1 MKITC
6 KIILLLGACLFFLNA
21 NAQRREDSN
30 LNRDSVLYKKS
41 WAAGARLRSDG
52 FGITATFTKSK
63 IYKRS
68 LLFQFQFNYFLHP
81 KQSKQ
86 PSQYGSGGFFGDG
99 FKDFVY
105 GKQNTL
111 FTLYGGVG
119 QQFLLAEKG
128 KKQGV
133 QILLNY
139 AAGFTLGILK
149 PYSLKVIPKP
159 LTSAT
164 VDDLV
169 DVTYIEGVD
178 NSFLDNQRI
187 VGASG
192 FLKGW
197 KLKALPG
204 LHTEVGITFDF
215 GKNDSFIK
223 ALEVGIAADFY
234 YKKVPV
240 MVDKNKFMYPSVY
253 AGFMMGKRKEK

>member
-1 MKITC
+1 MKIFS
-6 KIILLLGACLFFLNA
+6 KIVLLIVACLFFINA
-21 NAQRREDSN
+21 KAQRREDSN

-41 WAAGARLRSDG
+41 WAVGARLRSDG
-52 FGITATFTKSK
+52 FGISTAFTKSK

-81 KQSKQ
+81 KQTRQ
-86 PSQYGSGGFFGDG
+86 QSQYGSGLFGDG
-99 FKDFVY
+99 FKAFVY

-128 KKQGV
+128 KRHGV

-139 AAGFTLGILK
+139 AAGFSLAILK
-149 PYSLKVIPKP
+149 PYSLRVIPKP
-159 LTSAT
+159 LTTAT

-178 NSFLDNQRI
+178 NSFLDYERI

-197 KLKALPG
+197 KLKALPA

-215 GKNDSFIK
+215 GRNDSFIK

-253 AGFMMGKRKEK
+253 AGFMLGKRKEK